1 MRAAKRVGICC
12 HDSPHAEAIDPPLK
26 PFHTSSEGRFSDVR
40 VRRVLQPSL
49 LKQPD
54 PHQAALKN
62 TMADAP
68 TTTTTNTSIRMAGN
82 NTTRSALPVVVA
94 CISLIPTVAR

>member
-1 MRAAKRVGICC
+1 MCEQRSIRICW
-12 HDSPHAEAIDPPLK
+12 HDSPHAEAVDPPLM
-26 PFHTSSEGRFSDVR
+26 PFHTVSEGRFSEVR

-49 LKQPD
+49 LQQPD

-68 TTTTTNTSIRMAGN
+68 TTTTTKASIRMAGSS
-82 NTTRSALPVVVA
+82 TTRSALPVVVE
-94 CISLIPTVAR
+94 CISRIPTVAR